1 MDLHRDLTNAFA
13 WLDAHHHQVGSLTL
27 RFGNFVQKYHF
38 DIAMSYLGD
47 LLPRLT
53 GTTTTLELE
62 FSPVACDFLG
72 GSCSIDLSAIAFAR
86 NLTIDLAHGTR
97 EVLLPGRDLECLTI
111 VCGGPVTMRCAR
123 PNTVLRS
130 MMCIAVPYDDDDLPS
145 VFFRG
150 LLPTIASLEL
160 GGGMLFPYYYDD

>member
-53 GTTTTLELE
+53 ETTTTLDLE
-62 FSPVACDFLG
+62 FSSAACDDEVL
-72 GSCSIDLSAIAFAR
+72 DLSAIAFVR
-86 NLTIDLAHGTR
+86 NLTIDLASGTR
-97 EVLLPGRDLECLTI
+97 EVLLPGRDLDCLTI
-111 VCGGPVTMRCAR
+111 VCGGPVTLRCTR
-123 PNTVLRS
+123 PNTAVKS
-130 MMCIAVPYDDDDLPS
+130 MMCIAVDCGDVPG

-150 LLPTIASLEL
+150 ALPTITSLEL
-160 GGGMLFPYYYDD
+160 GGGMVFPF